1 MSAAPDEVRPGNGPG
16 VGAETFRRAMASVC
30 TPVSVVT
37 AMAGDRPHGTTV
49 SAFASLSLNPPMILV
64 SLDKSSELLRHVRR
78 TLIFGLNVLHTDQA
92 ALAAGFARKG
102 DDKFNG
108 ISWMLERGVP
118 RLDGCA
124 AWLACSVERMV
135 TGGDHTV
142 VFGHVVSAAHAPASP
157 LTYYQRRFGTHL
169 AHRDG
174 DEDQGAA
181 RPLQPGLR
189 YLPGLPDEASSRP
202 AFVADSLEEL
212 FAFS

>member
-1 MSAAPDEVRPGNGPG
+1 
-16 VGAETFRRAMASVC
+16 MASVC

-135 TGGDHTV
+135 AGGDHTV

-174 DEDQGAA
+174 DED
-181 RPLQPGLR
+181 
-189 YLPGLPDEASSRP
+189 P